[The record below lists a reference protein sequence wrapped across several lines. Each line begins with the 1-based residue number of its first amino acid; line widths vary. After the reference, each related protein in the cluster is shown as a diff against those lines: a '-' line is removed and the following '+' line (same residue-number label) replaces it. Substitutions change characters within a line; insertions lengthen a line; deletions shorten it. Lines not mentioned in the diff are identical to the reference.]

1 MKVTY
6 ILVLLIIILLL
17 GVGLY
22 LYTGMYNFAATSP
35 HNEITEMIIHESIE
49 KSVRNHARNIN
60 APILNDKQMV
70 NEGFIAYDAMCAMC
84 HGAPGLP
91 GSVLHKGLYP
101 EPPEL
106 YEDDDEWSDEELF
119 WIVKNGIKMT
129 GMPAYGP
136 THSDEDIWPI
146 VAFLKELPE
155 LSTEDYK
162 TLIERN
168 KNSEGLHS
176 HQHNQND
183 IENKK
188 SESEEINKENVHIHK
203 DGEKHVH

>member
-6 ILVLLIIILLL
+6 NLVLLIIILLL
-17 GVGLY
+17 GVRLY
-22 LYTGMYNFAATSP
+22 SYTGMYNFAATSP
-35 HNEITEMIIHESIE
+35 HNEFTKMIIHESMV
-49 KSVRNHARNIN
+49 KSVKNHARNIN

-84 HGAPGLP
+84 HGAPGLQS
-91 GSVLHKGLYP
+91 SVLHEGLYP

-106 YEDDDEWSDEELF
+106 YEDDIEWSNEELF

-146 VAFLKELPE
+146 VAFLEKLPE
-155 LSTEDYK
+155 LSAEDYQ
-162 TLIERN
+162 TLMEKN
-168 KNSEGLHS
+168 KNSEF
-176 HQHNQND
+176 
-183 IENKK
+183 
-188 SESEEINKENVHIHK
+188 EEINKENVHIHK
-203 DGEKHVH
+203 DGEKHIH